1 MLREG
6 ETGTE
11 RGGKNDDDDGG
22 GGGGGGGG
30 GDGDKE
36 SNIISTVHILIY
48 IHTTYLH
55 LQ

>member
-1 MLREG
+1 MLRGG
-6 ETGTE
+6 ETGRE
-11 RGGKNDDDDGG
+11 RGGKNYDDDDGG
-22 GGGGGGGG
+22 GGGGGA